1 MRAQKPIVSYATV
14 VRQTALLLLLWFAC
28 VTTFGQVQ
36 FSASAP
42 ASVPVNRSFQVDFK
56 LNGVIRGG
64 IKAPAF
70 TDFTVL
76 SGPNP
81 FTEQMNING
90 KKSEAIT
97 FSYVL
102 QPKKEGTF
110 KIGKASI
117 AVDGVTMESNEL
129 TINVTKAAAQ
139 QQRQQ
144 AQQQYDPYDPFGMM
158 QDPFQD
164 PFFQQQQT
172 PEYSKEE
179 LQKRFKDD
187 FIVKLELSKSS
198 VYKGEMLTATY
209 KLYYRQNMAGF
220 NVTKAPAFD
229 GFWSQEVELDP
240 KRKQKIETLN
250 GKQYHTAEILQY
262 NLYPQRAGN
271 LTVSSIEAVAN
282 LQVMLGSRNPFD
294 VFGGRVQPFDMQLKT
309 NTATIEVKELPEQDK
324 PADYSGA
331 VGKYSFETNLS
342 TKEVKTDEPVTY
354 SMKIAGSG
362 NLKMVEAPVVNFP
375 KEFEA
380 YDPKVKENVNN
391 SAGGMSGSKEYDYL
405 LVPRQPGDYVIQP
418 QTFSYFDP
426 SSGKYITIKSPEY
439 ALKVTGEPK
448 QVSEV
453 ITEDLKRKDVVTL
466 GKDIRYI
473 KTNLPD
479 FSGSGLLFGSAGFVA
494 MYSTPFILFLA
505 LVAAKRRNENLEADI
520 IGTKRRKALKQAKKR
535 LTIAEKYLAAND
547 KNNFYN
553 EVSRSVWG
561 YLGDKLSLD
570 MAELSKDNVEEKLLA
585 KSVSAETIS
594 KLKAL
599 INTCEWALYS
609 PVGEGGEMKQN
620 YELAMNLMADL
631 ENEIKK

>member
-1 MRAQKPIVSYATV
+1 MRAQKPIVQKATV
-14 VRQTALLLLLWFAC
+14 VRQGALLLLLWFAC

-64 IKAPAF
+64 IKPPAF
-70 TDFTVL
+70 TDFTVI

-97 FSYVL
+97 FSYML

-110 KIGKASI
+110 KLGKASI
-117 AVDGVTMESNEL
+117 VVDGVTMESNEL
-129 TINVTKAAAQ
+129 TITVTKAAAA

-198 VYKGEMLTATY
+198 VYKGEMLTVTY

-331 VGKYSFETNLS
+331 VGKYSFETKLS

-362 NLKMVEAPVVNFP
+362 NLKMVEAPLVNFP

-426 SSGKYITIKSPEY
+426 SNGKYITIKSPEY

-448 QVSEV
+448 QVTEV
-453 ITEDLKRKDVVTL
+453 TTEDLKRKDVVTL

-494 MYSTPFILFLA
+494 MYSAPFILFLA
-505 LVAAKRRNENLEADI
+505 LVAVKRRNENLEADV

-561 YLGDKLSLD
+561 YLGDKLSMD

-594 KLKAL
+594 KLKGL

-609 PVGEGGEMKQN
+609 PVGEGGEMKHN

>member
-1 MRAQKPIVSYATV
+1 MITTKPILQNKAAL
-14 VRQTALLLLLWFAC
+14 RAALLLLLWVCSAVAFA
-28 VTTFGQVQ
+28 QVQ
-36 FSASAP
+36 FSLTGPS
-42 ASVPVNRSFQVDFK
+42 SVPVNQSFQIDFK
-56 LNGVIRGG
+56 LNGAIRGG
-64 IKAPAF
+64 IKTPAF
-70 TDFTVL
+70 TDFTVV

-102 QPKKEGTF
+102 KPKKEGTF

-117 AVDGVTMESNEL
+117 AIDGVTMESNEL
-129 TINVTKAAAQ
+129 TVTVTKAVAQ

-144 AQQQYDPYDPFGMM
+144 AQRQYDPYDPFGMM

-164 PFFQQQQT
+164 PFFQQQQ
-172 PEYSKEE
+172 PQEYSKEE

-187 FIVKLELSKSS
+187 FIIRLELSKNS

-220 NVTKAPAFD
+220 NVTKAPSFD

-262 NLYPQRAGN
+262 NLYPQRAGA
-271 LTVSSIEAVAN
+271 LSVSPIEAVAN

-294 VFGGRVQPFDMQLKT
+294 VFGGGVQPFDMELKT
-309 NTATIEVKELPEQDK
+309 NQATLEVKDLPEQDK
-324 PADYSGA
+324 PSDYSGA

-354 SMKIAGSG
+354 TMKISGSG
-362 NLKMVEAPVVNFP
+362 NLKMVEAPAVNFP

-380 YDPKVKENVNN
+380 YDPKVKENITN
-391 SAGGMSGSKEYDYL
+391 SAIGMNGSKQYDFL
-405 LVPRQPGDYVIQP
+405 LVPRQPGDYTIQP
-418 QTFSYFDP
+418 QSFSFFDP
-426 SSGKYITIKSPEY
+426 ASGKYVTIKSPEY

-448 QVSEV
+448 QTTTVT
-453 ITEDLKRKDVVTL
+453 TEELKRKDVVVL

-473 KTNLPD
+473 KTNTPD
-479 FSGSGLLFGSAGFVA
+479 FSGDTLFGTAGFVA
-494 MYSTPFILFLA
+494 AYGTPVLLFLA
-505 LVAAKRRNENLEADI
+505 LVAVKRRNDSLAADV
-520 IGTKRRKALKQAKKR
+520 IGTKRRRALKQAKAR
-535 LTIAEKYLAAND
+535 LTVAEKYLAAND

-561 YLGDKLSLD
+561 YLGDKLTMD
-570 MAELSKDNVEEKLLA
+570 MAALSKDNVEEKLLA
-585 KSVSAETIS
+585 KGVSADLIG
-594 KLKAL
+594 KLKDL
-599 INTCEWALYS
+599 INTCEIALYS
-609 PVGEGGEMKQN
+609 PVGEGGQMKQN
-620 YELAMNLMADL
+620 YDVAMNLMADL